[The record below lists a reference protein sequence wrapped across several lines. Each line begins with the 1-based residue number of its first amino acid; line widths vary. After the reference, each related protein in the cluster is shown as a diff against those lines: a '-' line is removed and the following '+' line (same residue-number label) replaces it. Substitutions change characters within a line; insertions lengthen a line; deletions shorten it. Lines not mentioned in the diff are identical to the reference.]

1 MTINKNVELS
11 LFSTENNPLKCS
23 NRRSVMRFIGAS
35 ATASGLTLFV
45 PKLAMAELDDSL
57 AHISNPRI
65 IGQADAPIH
74 VVEYF
79 SMTCGHCGDFHNGT
93 FPDVKAKLIDTGK
106 VKFELSPFPLDGLAL
121 RAHALARALPESKY
135 FGMITLLMSKQDEW
149 IKAQDPFQAL
159 YRYGQL
165 AGVSADEFNGLMQNR
180 PLLEKIVE
188 MRQKS
193 SVSWQINSTPSFV
206 VNDKKVIS
214 GNLSFDEFNAEI
226 AEFGV

>member
-1 MTINKNVELS
+1 
-11 LFSTENNPLKCS
+11 
-23 NRRSVMRFIGAS
+23 
-35 ATASGLTLFV
+35 
-45 PKLAMAELDDSL
+45 
-57 AHISNPRI
+57 
-65 IGQADAPIH
+65 
-74 VVEYF
+74 
-79 SMTCGHCGDFHNGT
+79 
-93 FPDVKAKLIDTGK
+93 
-106 VKFELSPFPLDGLAL
+106 
-121 RAHALARALPESKY
+121 
-135 FGMITLLMSKQDEW
+135 MITLLISKQDEW
-149 IKAQDPFQAL
+149 LKAQDPLQAL